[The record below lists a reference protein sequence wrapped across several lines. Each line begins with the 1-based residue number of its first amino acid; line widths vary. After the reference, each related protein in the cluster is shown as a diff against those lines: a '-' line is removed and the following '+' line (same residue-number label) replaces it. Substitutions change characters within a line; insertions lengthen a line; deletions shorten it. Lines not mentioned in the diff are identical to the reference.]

1 MAIKAIVQSLDGIP
15 EHLKTEYKPI
25 EGGTGFALDI
35 DGVEAHPMVGA
46 LKRAKEREATE
57 ATQAKT
63 ALREINEK
71 FTALNGEHEKLSKEF
86 EDRLRATVGTKE
98 EDLQRLDVK
107 WGEKLKKANEEAAA
121 KISQRDAALTKV
133 LVMDQARSIVAN
145 MNPAEPE
152 YVDVILPHVVRRLAV
167 ELTGEGAHT
176 RVLDIDGK
184 PSADTIQELTEHF
197 KVDKRFAPLL
207 TGSKATGGNA
217 NGGHANGNGSAGPTK
232 IDLTKAS
239 LAEKVAHYE
248 AMAKLGQ

>member
-15 EHLKTEYKPI
+15 EALKQEYKPI
-25 EGGTGFALDI
+25 EGGQGFALDV
-35 DGVEAHPMVGA
+35 DGVEEHPRVGA

-57 ATQAKT
+57 ASSFKK
-63 ALREINEK
+63 ALQEATEK
-71 FTALNGEHEKLSKEF
+71 LAALNGEHEKLSKEF

-121 KISQRDAALTKV
+121 KISQRDSALTKV
-133 LVMDQARSIVAN
+133 LVMDQARAIVAN

-152 YVDVILPHVVRRLAV
+152 YVDVILPHVVRRLQV
-167 ELTGEGAHT
+167 ELTTDGART
-176 RVLDIDGK
+176 RVLDADGK
-184 PSADTIQELTEHF
+184 PSADTVQELTEHF

-207 TGSKATGGNA
+207 TGSKATGGSA
-217 NGGHANGNGSAGPTK
+217 NGGNAAGSGSATSAK